1 MTRTTMK
8 DKRNDDRYIKTFMTS
23 GNAKLMDYTD
33 PESGIAYKYAMFN
46 LRAKTTCPFRSRD
59 CERFCYA
66 KRDERY
72 PQARANR
79 DGNLTASKRSDFVQR
94 MIYTIETEL
103 SSRRYQGSV
112 MILRIHESGDF
123 YNQKYLND
131 WIDIMAHFATA
142 PIIFQFYTKSF
153 KYFLELNHGRKAI
166 LNVLMEKGVVSGS
179 LSSDISTTKEQH
191 GRIAELMTSFPKFNQ
206 YIALKDISMI
216 HYSEKCDCANCA
228 KCGTCIHASG
238 KVVAVE
244 IH

>member
-1 MTRTTMK
+1 MKQLSMK
-8 DKRNDDRYIKTFMTS
+8 DKRNDERYIKTFMTK
-23 GNAKLMDYTD
+23 GNAKLMDYRD
-33 PESGIAYKYAMFN
+33 DSVSYKYAMFN
-46 LRAKTTCPFRSRD
+46 LRAVRTCPFRSAD

-79 DGNLTASKRSDFVQR
+79 DGNMNASKRSDFIQR

-103 SSRRYQGSV
+103 SSKRYQGSV

-123 YNQKYLND
+123 YRQQYLND
-131 WIDIMAHFATA
+131 WIDIMAHFSTA

-153 KYFLELNHGRKAI
+153 KYFLELDHGRTAL
-166 LNVLMEKGVVSGS
+166 LNTLMNKGNVSGS
-179 LSSDISTTKEQH
+179 LSSDISTTKEQRE
-191 GRIAELMTSFPKFNQ
+191 RIAQLQKRFPMFNQ
-206 YIALKDISMI
+206 YIALKDISTI